1 MKINKQRIV
10 GMKKGLRKKTAR
22 LFLTYICSVACLCF
36 LSLLCIRV
44 TLANPNFMSKQME
57 NSRYTKLVQ
66 QEINEKIQ
74 DIGRGSNVPENQ
86 LKEIVSLS
94 FVQTNVKKYVT
105 SLYMRKTYDL
115 SGEEEIK
122 EKIQQ
127 HLNHYIQTKN
137 IQVTKDK
144 EQVINRLVDS
154 SIEATEKSLEIP
166 FLANYV
172 NKVKQFKPL
181 LNQLIIGNGVIL
193 VCLLLLLLHTIHW
206 SHQKF
211 RFVALMFLGAGGT
224 LLLLPTWIYFSG
236 VIDRIGILTESV
248 YYFVRGYLLSFV
260 QTFIYAGIL
269 AVVMAIGMYVIS
281 EIKRK
286 VVINKGRA
294 QK

>member
-1 MKINKQRIV
+1 
-10 GMKKGLRKKTAR
+10 MKKGLRKKTAR

-74 DIGRGSNVPENQ
+74 DIGRGSNVPANQ

-154 SIEATEKSLEIP
+154 SIEATEK
-166 FLANYV
+166 
-172 NKVKQFKPL
+172 FKPL

>member
-74 DIGRGSNVPENQ
+74 DIGRGSNVPANQ

-122 EKIQQ
+122 EKIRQ
-127 HLNHYIQTKN
+127 HLNHYI
-137 IQVTKDK
+137 
-144 EQVINRLVDS
+144 
-154 SIEATEKSLEIP
+154 
-166 FLANYV
+166 
-172 NKVKQFKPL
+172 
-181 LNQLIIGNGVIL
+181 
-193 VCLLLLLLHTIHW
+193 
-206 SHQKF
+206 
-211 RFVALMFLGAGGT
+211 
-224 LLLLPTWIYFSG
+224 
-236 VIDRIGILTESV
+236 
-248 YYFVRGYLLSFV
+248 
-260 QTFIYAGIL
+260 
-269 AVVMAIGMYVIS
+269 
-281 EIKRK
+281 
-286 VVINKGRA
+286 
-294 QK
+294 